1 MIQQFLKKRLIK
13 KLMSEL
19 VQAKKLGH
27 IVFITDTTDIKIPG
41 GIAEVT
47 GIEIIFTD
55 KITDNQVCAIRD
67 YIQREYKFK
76 VDTSLIERGKI
87 PKILIVEY

>member
-1 MIQQFLKKRLIK
+1 MIHQFLKKRSIK
-13 KLMSEL
+13 KLMTEL

-27 IVFITDTTDIKIPG
+27 IVFITDITDIKIPG
-41 GIAEVT
+41 GSSQVT
-47 GIEIIFTD
+47 GVEIIFTD

-67 YIQREYKFK
+67 YIQRVYKFK
-76 VDTSLIERGKI
+76 VDTSLIERGRI